1 MCTCLEFLCFRYLF
15 HEIMLVLYIVYF
27 ILIFVPLSLSLFDE
41 IMLQLSP
48 YDVCALV
55 FLQMENLCIRN

>member
-1 MCTCLEFLCFRYLF
+1 MFPLF
-15 HEIMLVLYIVYF
+15 ISWDYVGSVYFVLYINF
-27 ILIFVPLSLSLFDE
+27 CPLPSLSLFDE
-41 IMLQLSP
+41 IMLHLSP

>member
-1 MCTCLEFLCFRYLF
+1 
-15 HEIMLVLYIVYF
+15 MLVLYILFF
-27 ILIFVPLSLSLFDE
+27 ILIFVPSPSLSLFDE
-41 IMLQLSP
+41 IMLHLSP

>member
-1 MCTCLEFLCFRYLF
+1 
-15 HEIMLVLYIVYF
+15 MLVLYIVYF
-27 ILIFVPLSLSLFDE
+27 ILIFVPPLSLFDE
-41 IMLQLSP
+41 IMLHLSP